1 MRLTLITGACG
12 GCGFKIV
19 GSNPDPTTGRQRAKE
34 DYRNYYRGLWVRLQ
48 RTIGRRICRT
58 ALDNS
63 VS

>member
-48 RTIGRRICRT
+48 RTIGRRI
-58 ALDNS
+58 
-63 VS
+63 